1 MFNRIEPIMARLG
14 KVRVKPLKR
23 QEMLEVVQRALLIF
37 GLLIWLSLKPSCS
50 LVFFKLSTLEEA
62 VDQTSYFI
70 FAHLKPVTKSSI
82 SFVSHFNQQTQAILA

>member
-1 MFNRIEPIMARLG
+1 MMARLG

-23 QEMLEVVQRALLIF
+23 QEMLEVVQRALLLS
-37 GLLIWLSLKPSCS
+37 GLIWLSLKSSCS

-70 FAHLKPVTKSSI
+70 FAHLQPFTKSSI
-82 SFVSHFNQQTQAILA
+82 SFVSHFNQQAILA